1 LLKEGCGTLAV
12 QSNPKCSWERI
23 SAAVIGTEGV
33 FLELGLDKEGSASLG
48 RRLGA
53 DISFT
58 LHSLSR
64 LVVIAGIEGTVWLE
78 ETSWERE
85 RERGKSGRERNKYKW
100 RLNKDKNNNRRR
112 WEIHVCDLSIY
123 NSMTAPRLE
132 LKEFGYRMV

>member
-1 LLKEGCGTLAV
+1 V

-64 LVVIAGIEGTVWLE
+64 LVVIAGIEGTVWWRRHLGRGRGRG
-78 ETSWERE
+78 ERAA
-85 RERGKSGRERNKYKW
+85 ERGTSISG
-100 RLNKDKNNNRRR
+100 D
-112 WEIHVCDLSIY
+112 
-123 NSMTAPRLE
+123 
-132 LKEFGYRMV
+132 

>member
-1 LLKEGCGTLAV
+1 V
-12 QSNPKCSWERI
+12 
-23 SAAVIGTEGV
+23 
-33 FLELGLDKEGSASLG
+33 
-48 RRLGA
+48 
-53 DISFT
+53 
-58 LHSLSR
+58 
-64 LVVIAGIEGTVWLE
+64 E